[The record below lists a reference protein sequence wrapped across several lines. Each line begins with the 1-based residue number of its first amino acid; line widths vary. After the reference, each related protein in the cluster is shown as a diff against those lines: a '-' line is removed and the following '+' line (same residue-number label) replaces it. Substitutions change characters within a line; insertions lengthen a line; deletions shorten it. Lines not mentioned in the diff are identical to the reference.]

1 MRQRTDTEGWAR
13 HAGASNGFADM
24 GLSTH
29 LVGSLFQSSGLHY
42 ETRTRRPA
50 GPIVGA
56 ARAMLAWLR
65 AFNARRRQR
74 SEAHAVYESLRVLD
88 DRTLHDIGFTRSE
101 LGSVASE
108 ASGLAERTR
117 ANTLHTTYGLP
128 G

>member
-1 MRQRTDTEGWAR
+1 MRQRIDTEGWAR
-13 HAGASNGFADM
+13 HAGASNGFADL
-24 GLSTH
+24 GLSTD
-29 LVGSLFQSSGLHY
+29 LVGSLFRSNGLHY
-42 ETRTRRPA
+42 ETRTRRT

-56 ARAMLAWLR
+56 ARAVLAWLR
-65 AFNARRRQR
+65 ALNARRRQR

-88 DRTLHDIGFTRSE
+88 DRTLHDIGLTRSE